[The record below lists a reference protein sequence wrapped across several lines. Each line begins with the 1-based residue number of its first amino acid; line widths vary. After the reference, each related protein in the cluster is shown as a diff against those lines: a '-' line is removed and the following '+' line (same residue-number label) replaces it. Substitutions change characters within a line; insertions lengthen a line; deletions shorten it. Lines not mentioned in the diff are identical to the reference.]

1 MANPLNDISSTFS
14 SVGDFVKNTL
24 SSLNFINPFGS
35 QAPQL
40 RYPLGDIQK
49 HQNVVKFEAIARVKR
64 SSVLDFRVAKFA
76 ESALGSV
83 TLYMPSGIS
92 VADTLSYD
100 NADTGIGGEI
110 MKAGGSSASPGEFID
125 TLKGQSKGVAQTAVA
140 GATAKVSQSKGM
152 VGGAANQAIINRG
165 EVVNPHTQMLFKSP
179 SLRQFQFQF
188 KMFPRTKAEAQ
199 QIIKIVQFFR
209 VAAYPQLGTG
219 SGSDQVNMSTFKFP
233 DVFKV
238 TYLTGGKENRH
249 MIKMMESYLTAVTVN
264 YNSTSPTFYEDGM
277 PSEIDLSLTFQESKA
292 LNRDLILSG
301 GY

>member
-24 SSLNFINPFGS
+24 TSLNFVNPFGS

-49 HQNVVKFEAIARVKR
+49 HQNVIKFEAIARVKR

-100 NADTGIGGEI
+100 NADTGMGGEL
-110 MKAGGSSASPGEFID
+110 MKAGGSAASPGEFID
-125 TLKGQSKGVAQTAVA
+125 SVKGQSKGIAQSAVA
-140 GATAKVSQSKGM
+140 SGTAKVAQSKGM
-152 VGGAANQAIINRG
+152 VGGAATQAIINRG

-188 KMFPRTKAEAQ
+188 KMYPRTKAEAQ

-249 MIKMMESYLTAVTVN
+249 MIKMMESYLTSVTVN
-264 YNSTSPTFYEDGM
+264 YNSTSATFYEDGM

>member
-1 MANPLNDISSTFS
+1 MPIDNIPAAFDN
-14 SVGDFVKNTL
+14 VQEFVKNTL
-24 SSLNFINPFGS
+24 TSLNFLNPFGANS
-35 QAPQL
+35 PQL
-40 RYPLGDIQK
+40 RYPKGDVQK
-49 HQNVVKFEAIARVKR
+49 HQNIIKFEAIARVKK
-64 SSVLDFRVAKFA
+64 SSVLDFKVAKFA

-100 NADTGIGGEI
+100 NADTGLGGEI
-110 MKAGGSSASPGEFID
+110 MKAGGSAASPGEFID
-125 TLKGQSKGVAQTAVA
+125 SLKDQSKGVAQTAVA
-140 GATAKVSQSKGM
+140 AGTAKVAQSKSLA
-152 VGGAANQAIINRG
+152 GGAAGQALLNIG

-188 KMFPRTKAEAQ
+188 KMFPKTKAEAQ
-199 QIIKIVQFFR
+199 EIIKIVQFFR
-209 VAAYPQLGTG
+209 VAAYPALGNGNGTD
-219 SGSDQVNMSTFKFP
+219 SVNMSTFKFP

-238 TYLTGGKENRH
+238 TFLTGSKQNKNIIR
-249 MIKMMESYLTAVTVN
+249 MMDSYLTSVTVN
-264 YNSTSPTFYEDGM
+264 YNPTSPTFFEDGM